1 MKVMLGSWLE
11 NRKGSDLG
19 KLVGLLSEPTPMSQ
33 VTDASCPKQAS
44 RTIHR
49 MGEGKRDWKFCVRV
63 DTLLQESVLVVGSC
77 PDLGNWNSA
86 GAVELTSEGYGFAL

>member
-1 MKVMLGSWLE
+1 MKVTLGSWSE

-19 KLVGLLSEPTPMSQ
+19 KLVERLSESTPVSE
-33 VTDASCPKQAS
+33 VTDGSCPKQA
-44 RTIHR
+44 IHVIHI
-49 MGEGKRDWKFCVRV
+49 MKEGKRDWKFCVRV

-86 GAVELTSEGYGFAL
+86 GAVELTSEG